1 MSDPLRAPEYL
12 VALQNERDEMGRFP
26 GSAVPAGLLLGAGS
40 LLALPGLTGFLL
52 GGGTAALPWV
62 VIGGFIAAP
71 GALLARHSWRWYR
84 RARSIEHGI
93 ALFDRRARLRI
104 PPSDNVESPSDD
116 DLAPRVPWEVE

>member
-12 VALQNERDEMGRFP
+12 VALQDERDEMGRF
-26 GSAVPAGLLLGAGS
+26 
-40 LLALPGLTGFLL
+40 
-52 GGGTAALPWV
+52 
-62 VIGGFIAAP
+62 P

-84 RARSIEHGI
+84 RTRSVERGI